1 MCVFVLY
8 MYICESCVY
17 VLKIGV
23 KRKKNETER
32 DERINDVTVY
42 IHNIPTYPLE
52 AGILR
57 SNSKNVSSMI
67 SNASPKN
74 EYKIQLVLG
83 G

>member
-1 MCVFVLY
+1 MCVYVLY
-8 MYICESCVY
+8 IYIYESCVY
-17 VLKIGV
+17 VREVGV
-23 KRKKNETER
+23 KRKKNEMER
-32 DERINDVTVY
+32 DESINDITRY